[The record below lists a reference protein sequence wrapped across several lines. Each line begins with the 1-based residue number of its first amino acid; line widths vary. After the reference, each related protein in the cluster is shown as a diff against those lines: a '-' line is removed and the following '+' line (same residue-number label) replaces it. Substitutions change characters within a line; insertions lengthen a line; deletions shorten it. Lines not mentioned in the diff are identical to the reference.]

1 MTSYRNTPTSPK
13 SASKQADPLLS
24 DGAVRDVLFE
34 GARIV
39 GACSDAEG
47 SVWAITDTP
56 ADGFGERFTAWAPR
70 GSVAYGRYGILAVSA
85 DSFSRACAMVMEG
98 I

>member
-1 MTSYRNTPTSPK
+1 MPMTSYRNTPTSPK

-34 GARIV
+34 G
-39 GACSDAEG
+39 
-47 SVWAITDTP
+47 
-56 ADGFGERFTAWAPR
+56 GFGERFTAWAPR